1 MKFKVACLQMG
12 TKLGDKQANLSKM
25 ISMLDDAAKQNVK
38 LAVFPELALTGFSCG
53 EKHFELSEPIPGPT
67 TEAIG
72 RKAKEHGMYVVV
84 GMPEKGNI
92 AGVIYNAAALV
103 APDGKVIAKYRKSHL
118 ALYLHWGDII
128 CEEQE
133 IFRRGNELS
142 VFKTELGNI
151 GILICQDSDFP
162 ETWRTIALKGAEI
175 VTFPSA
181 SPPGFK
187 YMWYNELTAMAYQN
201 SFYIIATN
209 KVGKESYD
217 FHGIKA
223 ELESFG
229 GSIILDPLGQIIK
242 NAKEFEEDIIVAE
255 INTDEVAKNRWATKL
270 LRDRRPE
277 LYKEICKME

>member
-1 MKFKVACLQMG
+1 
-12 TKLGDKQANLSKM
+12 
-25 ISMLDDAAKQNVK
+25 
-38 LAVFPELALTGFSCG
+38 
-53 EKHFELSEPIPGPT
+53 
-67 TEAIG
+67 
-72 RKAKEHGMYVVV
+72 
-84 GMPEKGNI
+84 
-92 AGVIYNAAALV
+92 
-103 APDGKVIAKYRKSHL
+103 
-118 ALYLHWGDII
+118 
-128 CEEQE
+128 
-133 IFRRGNELS
+133 
-142 VFKTELGNI
+142 
-151 GILICQDSDFP
+151 
-162 ETWRTIALKGAEI
+162 
-175 VTFPSA
+175 
-181 SPPGFK
+181 
-187 YMWYNELTAMAYQN
+187 MWYNELTAMAYQN